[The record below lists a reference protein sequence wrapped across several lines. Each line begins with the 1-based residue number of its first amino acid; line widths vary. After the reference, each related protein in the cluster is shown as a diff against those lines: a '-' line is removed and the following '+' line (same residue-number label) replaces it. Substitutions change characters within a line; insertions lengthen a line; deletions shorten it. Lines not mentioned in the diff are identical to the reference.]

1 MSKNGERNLL
11 LGGLTIFGCSTA
23 LALGIVS
30 LPIVVAIGAVGFGAI
45 GIMELMNNSQDN
57 KKTQPNTNIT
67 QEEYSRQI
75 NVSYKDLQKKKTN
88 YEIGREIKE
97 GIENDSAKLISK
109 YEENLKKAQSQEE
122 KELAKLQLRIAQEVQ
137 YLHELQ
143 ATRIT
148 DKECKESL
156 DLIKQAYLKD
166 SEFSKGREILRS
178 ALNLEIEVDALEATP
193 SSTPQNPTERHY
205 TDRKRFKMISRTR

>member
-1 MSKNGERNLL
+1 MSKNGEGSLL

-23 LALGIVS
+23 LALGTVS
-30 LPIVVAIGAVGFGAI
+30 LPIVVGIGAVGFGVI

-57 KKTQPNTNIT
+57 KRTRPNTNIT

-97 GIENDSAKLISK
+97 GIENNSAKLISK

-178 ALNLEIEVDALEATP
+178 ALNLEIKVDALEATP
-193 SSTPQNPTERHY
+193 SSTPQNPTERRY
-205 TDRKRFKMISRTR
+205 TDGKRFKMISRTR